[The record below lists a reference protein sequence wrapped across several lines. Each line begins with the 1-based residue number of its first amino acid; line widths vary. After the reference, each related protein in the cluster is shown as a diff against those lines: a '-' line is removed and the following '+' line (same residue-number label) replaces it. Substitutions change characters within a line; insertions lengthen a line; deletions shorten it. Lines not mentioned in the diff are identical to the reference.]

1 MIHIIMNIYNI
12 PRIIILI
19 ISFVLLG
26 FSFLLSN
33 VYAKEYV
40 NEEFGIKFEYP
51 DEWELTT
58 ANENLSS
65 FHAEYDEILLA
76 NFHADPD
83 PNIFN
88 FVSLAAYTNMTNPDE
103 FLKINKKEL
112 NTNEKA
118 NIEILDIKKYNNIRG
133 ESTML
138 IKTMNTPLL
147 TKSERDF
154 ASLPSSPNEITYIL
168 FYEDGTGY
176 KITFSFPPHIAY
188 KYQDDV
194 FSISLQ
200 IRNNKM

>member
-1 MIHIIMNIYNI
+1 MNIYNI
-12 PRIIILI
+12 PRETLLV

-33 VYAKEYV
+33 VYAKVYV

-51 DEWELTT
+51 DEWKLTT

-65 FHAEYDEILLA
+65 FHAEDDEILLA

-83 PNIFN
+83 PIIFN
-88 FVSLAAYTNMTNPDE
+88 FVSLAVYANMTNPDE
-103 FLKINKKEL
+103 FLKLIKKEL
-112 NTNEKA
+112 NTIETA
-118 NIEILDIKKYNNIRG
+118 NIEILDMKKYNNIRG

-138 IKTMNTPLL
+138 IKTMYTPLL

-154 ASLPSSPNEITYIL
+154 ASLPPSPNERTYIL

-176 KITFSFPPHIAY
+176 KITYSFPSDIAY

-194 FSISLQ
+194 LSIVYQ
-200 IRNNKM
+200 IRDNKM

>member
-1 MIHIIMNIYNI
+1 MNIYNI
-12 PRIIILI
+12 PRETLLV

-33 VYAKEYV
+33 VYAKVYV

-51 DEWELTT
+51 DEWKLTT

-65 FHAEYDEILLA
+65 FHAEDDEILLA

-83 PNIFN
+83 PIIFN
-88 FVSLAAYTNMTNPDE
+88 FVSLAVYANMTNPDE
-103 FLKINKKEL
+103 FLKLIKKEL
-112 NTNEKA
+112 NTIETA
-118 NIEILDIKKYNNIRG
+118 NIEILDMKKYNNIRG

-138 IKTMNTPLL
+138 IKTMYTPLL
-147 TKSERDF
+147 TKSERNF
-154 ASLPSSPNEITYIL
+154 ASLPPSPNERTYIL

-176 KITFSFPPHIAY
+176 KITYSFPSDIAY

-194 FSISLQ
+194 LSIVYQ
-200 IRNNKM
+200 IRDNKM

>member
-1 MIHIIMNIYNI
+1 MNIYNI
-12 PRIIILI
+12 PRKTLLF

-33 VYAKEYV
+33 VYAKVYV

-51 DEWELTT
+51 DEWKLTT

-65 FHAEYDEILLA
+65 FHAVDDEILLA

-83 PNIFN
+83 PSIVN
-88 FVSLAAYTNMTNPDE
+88 FVSLAVYANMTNPDE
-103 FLKINKKEL
+103 FLKLIKKEL
-112 NTNEKA
+112 NTNETA
-118 NIEILDIKKYNNIRG
+118 NIEILDMKKYNNIRG

-138 IKTMNTPLL
+138 IKAMYTPLL

-154 ASLPSSPNEITYIL
+154 ATLSPSPNERTYIL

-176 KITFSFPPHIAY
+176 KITYSFPSDIAY
-188 KYQDDV
+188 NYQDDV
-194 FSISLQ
+194 LSIVSQ
-200 IRNNKM
+200 IRDNKM